1 MLDTTESFREFSS
14 YKTISAKD
22 PIIRA
27 FIDLSNN
34 KKVEDD
40 NLFIIE
46 GLWAYEKLIKSKATI
61 ESFVFCPEFIKTE
74 KLRSLVYSF
83 IKMAKST
90 YIISAKTCERISS
103 QDKSEGFFLLCRLE
117 AYSLSDISLGN
128 NNVIVILDGV
138 EQAGNAGTIIRTVDG
153 AGGDAVILCN
163 SRLRRNSHKLTKA
176 SMGASFILP
185 IVQAEID
192 ETIAWLNDNNFQ
204 IVLTDLTAEENYFN
218 IDYSGRIAVVVGNE
232 KHGISEIWREQKCK
246 KVIIP
251 MLGGADSLNVGI
263 ATSLVVYEASMRQKG
278 YIKRI

>member
-1 MLDTTESFREFSS
+1 MLDTTDNYKEFSN
-14 YKTISAKD
+14 YQTISAKD
-22 PIIRA
+22 PVIRT

-46 GLWAYEKLIKSKATI
+46 GLWAYEKLMKSKAII
-61 ESFVFCPEFIKTE
+61 EAFVFCPEFIKSDTM
-74 KLRSLVYSF
+74 KSLVYSF
-83 IKMAKST
+83 IGRAKST
-90 YIISAKTCERISS
+90 YIISAKTCARISG
-103 QDKSEGFFLLCRLE
+103 QDKSEGFFLLCRME
-117 AYSLSDISLGN
+117 AYSLSDISLGSDN
-128 NNVIVILDGV
+128 IIVILDGV
-138 EQAGNAGTIIRTVDG
+138 EQAGNVGTIIRTVDG

-163 SRLRRNSHKLTKA
+163 SRIRKNSHKLIKS

-185 IVQAEID
+185 IIQEDIE
-192 ETIAWLNDNNFQ
+192 ETIAWLNENNFQ
-204 IVLTDLTAEENYFN
+204 MVLTDLTAEENYFN
-218 IDYSGRIAVVVGNE
+218 IDYSGRIAIVVGNE
-232 KHGISEIWREQKCK
+232 IHGISDIWRSQKCK